1 MTPTPHRAPQTS
13 AMNPVR
19 GFVMLLASVAAF
31 FEAWRLHSGPRSLLA
46 LLLGVLALA
55 LALWHLRG
63 LRPRT
68 RR

>member
-1 MTPTPHRAPQTS
+1 
-13 AMNPVR
+13 MNPVR
-19 GFVMLLASVAAF
+19 GFVMLLAAAAAF
-31 FEAWRLHSGPRSLLA
+31 FEAWRLHPGPRSLLA

-63 LRPRT
+63 LRSGT